1 MSYRKKWEEY
11 LKEDVQDELFLVEM
25 TMSFPLTRDVELE
38 TLYNLLRAIPAVTRV
53 NAEKSQKRATNIY
66 VQLDIKVNKM
76 VIGTK
81 TLEQYVKTVLI
92 PNIFKY
98 ATGEYRPNIIP
109 HTIKINPVIQQ
120 KSQWVR

>member
-38 TLYNLLRAIPAVTRV
+38 TLYNLLRAVPAVTRV

-98 ATGEYRPNIIP
+98 ASGEYRPNIIP